1 MAVNA
6 GLYTFTADHQSLIF
20 KFIIMRMQPT
30 ICKIS
35 FLLLFVAGVFSSCHT
50 GTTVSIPNPEDTS
63 ALGKINHFIPVE
75 DIERFKKDFAVQRDS
90 LGMIKNGLFIP
101 ISEAFNK
108 KILLEILK
116 DEKCVGMRMYYG
128 VKRGDNESRNE
139 IRLILVGVDAQ
150 GKDLYITEGGLLSK
164 AATQA
169 GGRSG
174 GGEWGQC
181 TPPCSGN

>member
-1 MAVNA
+1 
-6 GLYTFTADHQSLIF
+6 
-20 KFIIMRMQPT
+20 MQPT

-35 FLLLFVAGVFSSCHT
+35 SLLLLSAIFFSSCHT
-50 GTTVSIPNPEDTS
+50 GTSVSIPNPNDTS
-63 ALGKINHFIPVE
+63 ALGKINHFIP
-75 DIERFKKDFAVQRDS
+75 IEQLEAFKKDFAVQRDS

-128 VKRGDNESRNE
+128 VKRADNKSNRNE
-139 IRLILVGVDAQ
+139 VRLILVGVDGQ
-150 GKDLYITEGGLLSK
+150 GNDLFITEGGLLSQ

-169 GGRSG
+169 GGKLG

-181 TPPCSGN
+181 TPPCQD

>member
-1 MAVNA
+1 
-6 GLYTFTADHQSLIF
+6 
-20 KFIIMRMQPT
+20 MRMQPT

-35 FLLLFVAGVFSSCHT
+35 FVLLLSAIILTSCND
-50 GTTVSIPNPEDTS
+50 GTNVSIPNPVDSS
-63 ALGKINHFIPVE
+63 ALGKINHFIP
-75 DIERFKKDFAVQRDS
+75 IEQLEAFKKDFAVQRDS
-90 LGMIKNGLFIP
+90 LGMIKDGLFIP

-128 VKRGDNESRNE
+128 VKRADNRSNRNE
-139 IRLILVGVDAQ
+139 VRLILVGVDAQ

-181 TPPCSGN
+181 TPPCQD